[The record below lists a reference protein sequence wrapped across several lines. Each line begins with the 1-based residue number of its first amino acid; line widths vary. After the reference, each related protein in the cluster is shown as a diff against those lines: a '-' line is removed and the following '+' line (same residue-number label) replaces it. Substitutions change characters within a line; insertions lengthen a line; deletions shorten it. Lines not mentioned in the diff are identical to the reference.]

1 MLKIYHNPRCSKSR
15 QALQYLQENNYQ
27 YELIEYLKTPLKVA
41 EIEQIIS
48 LLKVDIKQILRVE
61 DPLYKNSNLANL
73 GQAELIEQIILQPAL
88 LQRPIIISANA
99 ACIARP
105 LDNLINMLTKNS

>member
-15 QALQYLQENNYQ
+15 QAVQYLQENNYQ
-27 YELIEYLKTPLKVA
+27 YEVIEYLKMPLEAV

-48 LLKVDIKQILRVE
+48 LLQVDIKQILRVE
-61 DPLYKNSNLANL
+61 DQLYKNSNLANL
-73 GQAELIEQIILQPAL
+73 GQAELIQKIILQPAL
-88 LQRPIIISANA
+88 LQRPIIISDNA